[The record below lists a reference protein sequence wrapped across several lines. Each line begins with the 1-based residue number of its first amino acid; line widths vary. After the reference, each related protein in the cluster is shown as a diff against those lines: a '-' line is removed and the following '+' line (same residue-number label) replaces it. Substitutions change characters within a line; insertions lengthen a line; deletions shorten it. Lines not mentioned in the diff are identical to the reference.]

1 MALVNGLKASSQLFE
16 IRIMRITDVAIMLTL
31 SKAHIYRL
39 VSEDKIPFHKKGKNL
54 FFIEKEIIDWL
65 TNGDN

>member
-1 MALVNGLKASSQLFE
+1 MALINSLKLGEKLFE
-16 IRIMRITDVAIMLTL
+16 IRILRITDVAMMLTL